1 LSRGQKKRILPPAL
15 ARIHY
20 FTLTDEQ
27 TRKEKLEWFA
37 TTAFGDIPFER
48 ITPDDRHTW
57 LNQTDNDF
65 DTLLP
70 LCSKDVKSG
79 KAKMGAVFEL
89 FSPGINTARDEWVI
103 DYTPDALAKKMKF
116 FADFYN
122 TYKHTNGE
130 YDTTIKWSEQLKRNH
145 SNSVKE
151 PFDEGCI
158 VPVAYRPYSPF
169 FLYFSSAFIDRQ
181 GQADELFIE
190 KNFQICFS
198 GLSASKTFQALAV
211 GLSAGFDFL
220 EKTQCLPLYRYEN
233 GERRENITEWGVQQ
247 FRARY
252 GKSIEREDI
261 FHYVY
266 AVLHCPQYRRKYEQ
280 NLKRDFPRV
289 PFYADFA
296 EWTAWGQDLMRLH
309 VDYENVEPFPLE
321 REDKPVRAG
330 TPLPLKSKLK
340 ADKAAGI
347 IAVDE
352 STTLGGIPAEAW
364 EYKLGNRSA
373 LEWVC
378 DQYRDY
384 TPSDPTIREKF
395 HTYRFA
401 DHKEQV
407 ITLLQ
412 RVCRVSLETVRIT
425 RAMEA

>member
-1 LSRGQKKRILPPAL
+1 MRRPFYKPYFYFEKGMNDEIGHFKSIFGDNNIIIGINNNSPSFNAL
-15 ARIHY
+15 A
-20 FTLTDEQ
+20 
-27 TRKEKLEWFA
+27 
-37 TTAFGDIPFER
+37 
-48 ITPDDRHTW
+48 HT
-57 LNQTDNDF
+57 
-65 DTLLP
+65 
-70 LCSKDVKSG
+70 
-79 KAKMGAVFEL
+79 
-89 FSPGINTARDEWVI
+89 
-103 DYTPDALAKKMKF
+103 
-116 FADFYN
+116 
-122 TYKHTNGE
+122 
-130 YDTTIKWSEQLKRNH
+130 
-145 SNSVKE
+145 
-151 PFDEGCI
+151 
-158 VPVAYRPYSPF
+158 
-169 FLYFSSAFIDRQ
+169 
-181 GQADELFIE
+181 
-190 KNFQICFS
+190 
-198 GLSASKTFQALAV
+198 GL
-211 GLSAGFDFL
+211 FDFASL
-220 EKTQCLPLYRYEN
+220 IASSGQTQCLPLHRYEN

-247 FRARY
+247 FRERY

-296 EWTAWGQDLMRLH
+296 EWAAWGRDLMRLH